1 MNDYKQAIS
10 IMPEGWTQ
18 VTKGYIELKDRVFHG
33 YTGGQVFKDIVTD
46 DIGKVPNGYIC
57 VIRKDRM
64 TIPKGYHKLKKGK
77 IRLDDQV
84 YNPTRKEFVNVV
96 SSYGTVGMPVSSFM
110 CVVRKRIPNKNGALG
125 VSFKDIVRRIKND
138 SKPGTAD

>member
-1 MNDYKQAIS
+1 MNDYEQAIS

-46 DIGKVPNGYIC
+46 DIGKAPNGYIC

-64 TIPKGYHKLKKGK
+64 TIPKGYHKIKKGK
-77 IRLDDQV
+77 IRLGDQV
-84 YNPTRKEFVNVV
+84 YNPTRKEFQKANPKF
-96 SSYGTVGMPVSSFM
+96 GTVGMPVDSFM
-110 CVVRKRIPNKNGALG
+110 CIVRKRKPNKNGTLG
-125 VSFKDIVRRIKND
+125 VNFKGIVRRIKNNM
-138 SKPGTAD
+138 K